1 MTSLRFCDG
10 WTTFALTLEHAFYTM
25 LCRTGSPRNQTPG
38 SIRKMK
44 QLKQTTSKRRPPS
57 RSAKSR
63 SLDKD
68 RWTSDEGLLTAS
80 EVARILHISRSQVYL
95 LMDRGDLPGLKVGSM
110 RRFRRADLRRY
121 LTRQPSPIRR

>member
-1 MTSLRFCDG
+1 
-10 WTTFALTLEHAFYTM
+10 
-25 LCRTGSPRNQTPG
+25 
-38 SIRKMK
+38 MK

-80 EVARILHISRSQVYL
+80 EVARMLHISRSQVYL